1 MRQRADQLLRIPL
14 REMRAD
20 FLNIQ
25 RRLAG
30 DHQGFVRYRILQR
43 VFTLVADPDASH
55 QVFVGK
61 QDTYRRGLQYDNLAL
76 VIGRGLICT
85 EGETW
90 RRQRRQAQP
99 IFGKALTARI
109 VEITAA
115 LAAETAQSWAG
126 ATQPVDVFADLQQLT
141 MRVISR
147 AMFGQDLPVAE
158 DLAEALAL
166 GLEIV
171 MIRNLSPVPPPLWLP
186 ASRHRR
192 FKRHL
197 AAVDR
202 FVYQRIDE
210 RLADREAFDDILGD
224 LVRAAADATEGR
236 AAQRLRREL
245 RDQAVTFFYAGLE
258 TTASALAWTWL
269 LLAENPDAEARF
281 HDELAS
287 VLRDGRPPAVA
298 DLSALTYTNQVVQES
313 MRLYPP
319 VYTLTRR
326 AAAADQVGE
335 WQIHDGDNVVVPLH
349 ALHRMPEYWDKPD
362 SFCPERF
369 AGLTDDQ
376 RKAYLPFNI
385 GPHRC
390 IGAGFATTEM
400 LVLLAVIGQ
409 RVRLRPASGHPVQIQ
424 VAVTQRPLNGLW
436 MTIEPRA
443 MATTVTDHG

>member
-1 MRQRADQLLRIPL
+1 MRQPADQLLRIPL

-20 FLNIQ
+20 LLNIQ
-25 RRLAG
+25 RRLARE
-30 DHQGFVRYRILQR
+30 HRGFVRYRILRR
-43 VFTLVADPDASH
+43 VFTLVADPDASYR
-55 QVFVGK
+55 VFVGR
-61 QDTYRRGLQYDNLAL
+61 QETYRRGMQYDNLAL
-76 VIGRGLICT
+76 AIGRGLICT

-99 IFGKALTARI
+99 IFGKALMARI

-115 LAAETAQSWAG
+115 LAAETAESWAG
-126 ATQPVDVFADLQQLT
+126 STRPVDVFADLQQLT

-147 AMFGQDLPVAE
+147 AMFGRDLPVAD
-158 DLAEALAL
+158 DLSEALAL
-166 GLEIV
+166 GLEVV
-171 MIRNLSPVPPPLWLP
+171 MIRNISPVPPPLWLP
-186 ASRHRR
+186 TRRHRR

-202 FVYQRIDE
+202 FVYERIDE
-210 RLADREAFDDILGD
+210 RLADRERFDDILGD
-224 LVRAAADATEGR
+224 LVRAAGDAPHGR
-236 AAQRLRREL
+236 AAAQLRREL

-269 LLAENPDAEARF
+269 LLAQNPDAEARF
-281 HDELAS
+281 HAELAS
-287 VLRDGRPPAVA
+287 VLRDGRTPAGG
-298 DLSALTYTNQVVQES
+298 DLSALSYTSQVVQES

-335 WQIHDGDNVVVPLH
+335 WQISGGDNLVVPLH

-390 IGAGFATTEM
+390 IGASFATTEM
-400 LVLLAVIGQ
+400 LAVLAVIGQ
-409 RVRLRPASGHPVQIQ
+409 RVRLRPADGYPVQIQ

-436 MTIEPRA
+436 MTAEPRA
-443 MATTVTDHG
+443 VAAAGAGHG